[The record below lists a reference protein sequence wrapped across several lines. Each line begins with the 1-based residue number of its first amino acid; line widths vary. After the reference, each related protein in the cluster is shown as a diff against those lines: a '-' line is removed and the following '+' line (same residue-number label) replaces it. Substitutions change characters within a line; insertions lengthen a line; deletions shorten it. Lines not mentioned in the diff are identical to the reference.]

1 MLEFIEIIANK
12 KADKSNSKLLM
23 AEFVLTVAITNGIYI
38 AIGIRMR
45 MGIRVAIIKGEV
57 VANLLKNVNK
67 ICLEMNIDA
76 STLPSDCL
84 PIQPTSGD
92 TTLAS
97 LQI

>member
-1 MLEFIEIIANK
+1 
-12 KADKSNSKLLM
+12 M

-38 AIGIRMR
+38 AIGIR
-45 MGIRVAIIKGEV
+45 IRVAIIKGEV